1 LASGQ
6 KNDFTGKMSLSVIAA
21 ISVVGSETVGGE
33 KTYEC
38 NLENKIKQRVAQQGR
53 RTKEDSHK
61 KIMA

>member
-1 LASGQ
+1 
-6 KNDFTGKMSLSVIAA
+6 MSLSVIAA